1 MKDPTY
7 QKVVYGIVMTIAVI
21 IVHFLN
27 VRVYPL
33 QPIFSILIAILIIYV
48 GITAV
53 KKSGKFEQTI
63 SRMKYNLLNLVVVFI
78 LFIAYFTI
86 DPS

>member
-7 QKVVYGIVMTIAVI
+7 QKVVYGIVMAIAVI

-48 GITAV
+48 GITVV

>member
-7 QKVVYGIVMTIAVI
+7 QKVVYGIVMAIAVI

-33 QPIFSILIAILIIYV
+33 HSIFSILIAILIIYV
-48 GITAV
+48 GITVV

>member
-7 QKVVYGIVMTIAVI
+7 QKVVYGIVMAIAVI

-33 QPIFSILIAILIIYV
+33 HPIFSILIAILIIYV

-53 KKSGKFEQTI
+53 KSQG
-63 SRMKYNLLNLVVVFI
+63 NLNRQ
-78 LFIAYFTI
+78 YQG
-86 DPS
+86 

>member
-7 QKVVYGIVMTIAVI
+7 QKVVYGIVMAIAVI

-33 QPIFSILIAILIIYV
+33 HPIFSLLIAILIIYA

-53 KKSGKFEQTI
+53 KKSGKFEQSI
-63 SRMKYNLLNLVVVFI
+63 SRRKYNLLNMAVVFI